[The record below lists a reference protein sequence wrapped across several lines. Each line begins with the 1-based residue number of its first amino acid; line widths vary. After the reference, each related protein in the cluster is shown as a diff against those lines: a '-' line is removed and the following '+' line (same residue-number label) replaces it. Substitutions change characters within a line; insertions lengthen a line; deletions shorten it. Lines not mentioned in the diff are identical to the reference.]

1 MKRRRDYVAIPQAV
15 LEQLYYGEGL
25 TQREIGE
32 TFGVSYGTIRNR
44 MVEYGLDARTA
55 QDYLRLDIPKSEL
68 ERLYVE
74 EGRMVSEIATLL
86 GCEASAV
93 YRYLDLHGIKLRP
106 NGSDK
111 VKRIVPPEKLAW
123 SPEFAYVV
131 GLVASDGSLQSG
143 VNEVRFASTDRE
155 LADHYCRCLGL
166 RPDDVRAEKWP
177 EPDAPQV
184 HVRAED
190 RPPYKKQWHVIF
202 SDFVYRARLAEI
214 GLTPQKSR
222 TLGPLA
228 VPDEYFRD
236 FLRGEFDGDGCWSKA
251 KYANGNTSLLGI
263 FTSGSRTFLEW
274 LRDSLKRLAGIERCS
289 LRGIDLRYQGR
300 AAEQLG
306 RFLYYRR
313 DLPCLSRK
321 RDKWEAWMIENRR
334 DPWSH
339 LQE

>member
-15 LEQLYYGEGL
+15 LEQMYYGEGL

-32 TFGVSYGTIRNR
+32 IFGVTGGTIRHR

-55 QDYLRLDIPKSEL
+55 QDYLRLDIPKTEL

-74 EGRMVSEIATLL
+74 EGRPAPEIAAML
-86 GCEASAV
+86 GCATSAV
-93 YRYLDLHGIKLRP
+93 YRYMNIHGIPVRP

-111 VKRIVPPEKLAW
+111 IKRIVPPDKLVW

-131 GLVASDGSLQSG
+131 GLIASDGSLQTG

-166 RPDDVRAEKWP
+166 RPDDVSAEQWP
-177 EPDAPQV
+177 EANAPQV
-184 HVRAED
+184 HMRIED
-190 RPPYKKQWHVIF
+190 RPPYKKQWHIIF
-202 SDFVYRARLAEI
+202 SDFAYRARLEEI
-214 GLTPQKSR
+214 GLMPQKSR
-222 TLGPLA
+222 TLGSLN

-236 FLRGEFDGDGCWSKA
+236 FLRGEFDGDGCWSR
-251 KYANGNTSLLGI
+251 ANYSNGSSLLGI

-274 LRDSLKRLAGIERCS
+274 LRDTLRRLAAIEKCS
-289 LRGIDLRYQGR
+289 LRGIDLRYNGK

-306 RFLYYRR
+306 RFLYYQPG
-313 DLPCLSRK
+313 LPCLSRK
-321 RDKWEAWMIENRR
+321 RDKWEAWMIENGR

-339 LQE
+339 LQK